1 MSSQTNKKSTPLMM
15 ILMLI
20 AIAIPLSLKTI
31 GVSVN
36 FSCMASA
43 TFRVWAKTMRTMG
56 SMYHPSIA
64 ADFATFG
71 NSLTDEQMNDPCTN
85 DQVCSL
91 TSPAVIEQEPELTL
105 PVIIEEETAKPKCLK
120 SVMRVVT
127 PKQQQFQIV
136 VNAEPV
142 AVQITP
148 EPVQLRLTPVAF
160 HNVVRVKELR
170 KAANLT
176 QAFAQAEVWKN
187 YTVREDEVKRRV
199 EQLARSCN
207 FAGLQALQEKEKLL
221 KVVVRMNPRARD
233 KDEFPLTVETET
245 SEF

>member
-1 MSSQTNKKSTPLMM
+1 MSRQTNKKSTPLMM

-20 AIAIPLSLKTI
+20 AIAIPLSLKTL

-36 FSCMASA
+36 YSCLASA
-43 TFRVWAKTMRTMG
+43 TFRVWAKTMQTMG

-71 NSLTDEQMNDPCTN
+71 NSLTEEQMNDPCTQN
-85 DQVCSL
+85 QICSL
-91 TSPAVIEQEPELTL
+91 TSPAVIEQEPDVTT
-105 PVIIEEETAKPKCLK
+105 PVITEEETAKPRCMK
-120 SVMRVVT
+120 SVMRIVA
-127 PKQQQFQIV
+127 PKRQFQIE

-142 AVQITP
+142 AMQITP
-148 EPVQLRLTPVAF
+148 EPVQLQLTPVAF

-187 YTVREDEVKRRV
+187 YTVRENEVKRRV

-221 KVVVRMNPRARD
+221 KVVVRVNSRARD
-233 KDEFPLTVETET
+233 KEEFPVTVETET

>member
-1 MSSQTNKKSTPLMM
+1 MNSQTNKKRTPLMM

-20 AIAIPLSLKTI
+20 AIAIPLSLKTL
-31 GVSVN
+31 GVPVN
-36 FSCMASA
+36 FSCLASA
-43 TFRVWAKTMRTMG
+43 TFRVWAKTMQTMG

-71 NSLTDEQMNDPCTN
+71 NSFTDEQLNDPCTQN
-85 DQVCSL
+85 QVCSL
-91 TSPAVIEQEPELTL
+91 TSPAILEPEPDVTM
-105 PVIIEEETAKPKCLK
+105 PAIIEEETAKPKCSK

-127 PKQQQFQIV
+127 PKQQFQV
-136 VNAEPV
+136 EVNAEPV
-142 AVQITP
+142 AMQITP
-148 EPVQLRLTPVAF
+148 EPVQLQLTPVAF

-170 KAANLT
+170 KAATLT

-207 FAGLQALQEKEKLL
+207 FAGLQRLQEQEKFL
-221 KVVVRMNPRARD
+221 KVVVRMNPRAHN
-233 KDEFPLTVETET
+233 KEEMPVTVETET